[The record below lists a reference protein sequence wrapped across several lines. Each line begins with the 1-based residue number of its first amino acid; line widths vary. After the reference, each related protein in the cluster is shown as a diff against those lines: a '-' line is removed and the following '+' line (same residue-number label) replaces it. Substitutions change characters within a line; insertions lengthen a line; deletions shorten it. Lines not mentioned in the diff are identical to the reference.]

1 MARGRPV
8 VVGQVA
14 FVLAYFA
21 AGPLV
26 AIAQTGQNSLGLK
39 LGLPGIRLPGVVV
52 TTPTSISLDRD
63 GLAATL
69 PGANV
74 AGLITTTPTSASVSG
89 KGAAVVLPGAS
100 VSNLATVSPAS
111 VNLSRNAAQVVLPGA
126 SVTGL
131 ATVTQTSISLD
142 NKGANVVLPG
152 ANVADLLSVT
162 PASVSLNGNG
172 ATVSLPGANVA
183 NLVAVAPAVVS
194 LNKQGTTIALPDI
207 DVAGASVV
215 AGPVLNV
222 SPVTLPASELLNQV
236 SSAANLF
243 AGMGSTQV
251 FAPVEQ
257 MLASLA
263 FGNDGPGMCTS
274 AEASPLGPVQS
285 ADIWAWN
292 STVVGRTDHDGYQLN
307 DRDGNTCGAP
317 LPFQTLERAQLPGVL
332 WDASSAFGL
341 KKGTLHMGLS
351 GGAVA
356 ADTQVKANAALRD
369 SGIAQAGTT
378 RLQSWSVGGFSLLTM
393 DKWYAGS
400 AFGGSWGR
408 TESQNFVMGSDS
420 DYDTSTFVAA
430 GFVGSIVPL
439 TDTVRLDVRGTLSY
453 QRTVGDAHVDSL
465 GVVYG
470 DHVISAADA
479 MLSGRLFGV
488 FRQDGLTIRPFIQG
502 GVAHHLSYGNNLEI
516 GGIAFTL
523 QEADTTIFAATGLDF
538 EIDKTLQLSV
548 GVRRDHSPDSD
559 SVTGRFGFSLRLN

>member
-8 VVGQVA
+8 VVGQVV

-21 AGPLV
+21 AGLHA
-26 AIAQTGQNSLGLK
+26 AIGQTGQNPQGLR
-39 LGLPGIRLPGVVV
+39 LGLPGIKLPGVVV
-52 TTPTSISLDRD
+52 TTPTSISLNRD

-74 AGLITTTPTSASVSG
+74 AGLITTTPTSASLSG
-89 KGAAVVLPGAS
+89 KGATVVLSGAS
-100 VSNLATVSPAS
+100 VSNLATVSSAS
-111 VNLSRNAAQVVLPGA
+111 VNVSRNGAQVVLPGA

-131 ATVTQTSISLD
+131 ATVTPTSISLD
-142 NKGANVVLPG
+142 GK
-152 ANVADLLSVT
+152 
-162 PASVSLNGNG
+162 G
-172 ATVSLPGANVA
+172 ATVTLPGTNVA
-183 NLVAVAPAVVS
+183 NLVVVTPTAVS
-194 LNKQGTTIALPDI
+194 LNKEGATIALPNI
-207 DVAGASVV
+207 DVAGANVV
-215 AGPVLNV
+215 TGPVLEIPGTIP
-222 SPVTLPASELLNQV
+222 SGGQPPVTLPASEVLNQA

-243 AGMGSTQV
+243 AGMGSAQV

-263 FGNDGPGMCTS
+263 FGNDGPGACANS
-274 AEASPLGPVQS
+274 DPSPLAPVQS

-307 DRDGNTCGAP
+307 DRDGNACGAS

-351 GGAVA
+351 GGAA
-356 ADTQVKANAALRD
+356 ATDTQVKANAALRD
-369 SGIAQAGTT
+369 SGIGRAGTT
-378 RLQSWSVGGFSLLTM
+378 RLQSWSVGGFSLLTT

-400 AFGGSWGR
+400 AFGGSWGH
-408 TESQNFVMGSDS
+408 TESQNFVLGSDS

-439 TDTVRLDVRGTLSY
+439 TDTLRLDVRGTLSY

-479 MLSGRLFGV
+479 VLSGRLFGV

-502 GVAHHLSYGNNLEI
+502 GIAHHLSYGNNLEI
-516 GGIAFTL
+516 DGIAYTL

-538 EIDKTLQLSV
+538 EIDRTLQLSV
-548 GVRRDHSPDSD
+548 GVRRDHSSDSD
-559 SVTGRFGFSLRLN
+559 GVTGRFGFSLRLN